1 MFGDENAGRAMR
13 PPPWWQRLHGRLMP
27 DYNAKATAYWWA
39 MVGLGGA
46 AFAGSAAQVTAL
58 SGADLLQLAAG
69 ILLAMLMALFP
80 MKIPRTNQAF
90 SLGDVF
96 IVLLRRMHGAAAGCV
111 AAALEGLVSS
121 WRSSKRWTTRLVGST
136 GAQPHGGRVQQLAT
150 GAHRDGG
157 ESVCLWTVFSVFGW
171 VGAASAVAAALAAL
185 LFITPRLVGM
195 GVMLTVLP
203 VVGLM

>member
-69 ILLAMLMALFP
+69 ILLALLMALFP
-80 MKIPRTNQAF
+80 LKIPRTDQAF

-96 IVLLRRMHGAAAGCV
+96 IV
-111 AAALEGLVSS
+111 
-121 WRSSKRWTTRLVGST
+121 
-136 GAQPHGGRVQQLAT
+136 
-150 GAHRDGG
+150 
-157 ESVCLWTVFSVFGW
+157 
-171 VGAASAVAAALAAL
+171 
-185 LFITPRLVGM
+185 
-195 GVMLTVLP
+195 
-203 VVGLM
+203 